1 MKSKNA
7 VKKIGCVLFLALLLL
22 AVLVLTINDQALDEL
37 KFNLG
42 LWTIIA
48 LVLIINLVSF
58 VSFLVMYMIYRW
70 VKKDLELNDIQNPDD
85 EDLKDTT
92 L

>member
-1 MKSKNA
+1 MKPRNA
-7 VKKIGCVLFLALLLL
+7 VKKIGCVIFLALLLL

-58 VSFLVMYMIYRW
+58 VSFLVMYIIYRW
-70 VKKDLELNDIQNPDD
+70 VKNDLESDDIQNTDD
-85 EDLKDTT
+85 EDVTDTT